1 MRQFE
6 KNEWNHLH
14 DVVLSATWD
23 TSKLKLSQSELED
36 LFEELPEHIKEDAYH
51 WGLNDTVVRDS
62 IYVWIKKNNIQERED
77 DLLTSYG
84 R

>member
-23 TSKLKLSQSELED
+23 TSKLKLSQSELEY
-36 LFEELPEHIKEDAYH
+36 LFEELPEYIKEDVYR